1 MVGWSGDVLRARLRS
16 EEAKLETD
24 IRYVIPVEGTLSWFD
39 MLAIPKDAPHPDE
52 AYAFIDFMLR
62 ADIGAKNAT
71 SVRYATF
78 NRAAL
83 PLLDEAMT
91 SDPSIY
97 PSPEV
102 RARLRV
108 TQPRSLEDSR
118 VENRIWTRF
127 RTGQ

>member
-1 MVGWSGDVLRARLRS
+1 
-16 EEAKLETD
+16 
-24 IRYVIPVEGTLSWFD
+24 
-39 MLAIPKDAPHPDE
+39 
-52 AYAFIDFMLR
+52 MLR
-62 ADIGAKNAT
+62 ADVGAKNAS

-83 PLLDEAMT
+83 PLPDEAMT

-97 PSPEV
+97 PPPEA